1 MKKIKIT
8 GLIISLIMIF
18 HGCEQLP
25 DPAGLRG
32 VAVVPGITDVNPAVF
47 DSKDLENSYVEF
59 TVIVAPG
66 TQPDLITVAG
76 SFNNNRERVSLME
89 LTSFPATI
97 KVYSSDVAEK
107 LGLALN
113 DIVNG
118 DVFTLELLTKANG
131 ITTGSSAVLLVPVAC
146 AYDVNM
152 ATGSYHSVST
162 DWQSEGDI
170 TLTADESDPYK
181 IYVSGLEEIEGL
193 IEDQGPFVMNINPI
207 NYSVTAPEKVIS
219 SDFFG
224 YGPVSYSGY
233 GGYSTCDGS
242 YIMYFDISVGVYGSQ
257 GVFTFTFT
265 RNP

>member
-25 DPAGLRG
+25 DPAGVRG

-47 DSKDLENSYVEF
+47 DSKDLQDSYVQF

-66 TQPDLITVAG
+66 TQPDKITVAG
-76 SFNNNRERVSLME
+76 SFNNNREKVPLME

-97 KVYSSDVAEK
+97 KVYSADVAER
-107 LGLALN
+107 LGLDLN

-118 DVFTLELLTKANG
+118 DVFTLELLTQANG
-131 ITTGSSAVLLVPVAC
+131 ITTGSSANLIVPVAC
-146 AYDVNM
+146 AYDVNN
-152 ATGSYHSVST
+152 ATGSYHSVSP
-162 DWQSEGDI
+162 DWQTEGDI

-181 IYVSGLEEIEGL
+181 INVSGLEEIEGAT
-193 IEDQGPFVMNINPI
+193 EDQGPLVMYINPV
-207 NYSVTAPEKVIS
+207 NYSVTVPEKVIA

-224 YGPVSYSGY
+224 YGPISYSGY
-233 GGYSTCDGS
+233 GVYNSCDGS
-242 YIMYFDISVGVYGSQ
+242 YIMYFDISVGTYGSQ
-257 GVFTFTFT
+257 GTFTFT
-265 RNP
+265 ITRNP